1 MHRSLLLATLL
12 AALAAVFAA
21 PATAAQRPST
31 IPVIGIGEQNREI
44 FSSRHFKALDV
55 QHVRVIT
62 AWNSLRVG
70 WQRAELDAYM
80 AAARATGAQV
90 LLGFGHARSE
100 KRKVRRR
107 VPGVREFTKEFL
119 KYKKRYPWVKD
130 WLTWNEANHCG
141 EPTCHKPRRVAR
153 FYNNIRHNCFDCNVV
168 AGDVLDTPT
177 MTAWVREFRKTARK
191 DKLIWGLHNY
201 IDANRFR
208 TSGTKALLKAAPRG
222 QIWFTETGGLVVR
235 RNGSRI
241 AFPGN
246 KKHQVKATKQVFR
259 LARLSPRVRRIYFY
273 HWQPSRARLPSW
285 DSALVDP
292 RGQPRPAYR
301 VLRSFVRK
309 FARMAEQR
317 AAKKRASQPPA
328 PVSTPAPVSAP
339 APGGTPAPGSTPA
352 PESLSLIHI

>member
-1 MHRSLLLATLL
+1 MRVLLL
-12 AALAAVFAA
+12 AALLVLVAAA
-21 PATAAQRPST
+21 PASAARKELP
-31 IPVIGIGEQNREI
+31 IPVIGIGEQSPEM
-44 FSSRHFKALDV
+44 FSNPYFTALDV

-62 AWNSLRVG
+62 AWDSLRHK
-70 WQRAELDAYM
+70 WSRDDLDHYM
-80 AAARATGAQV
+80 AAAQAANVRV
-90 LLGFGHARSE
+90 LLGFGHSRSA

-141 EPTCHKPRRVAR
+141 EPTCHMPRRVAR
-153 FYNNIRHNCFDCNVV
+153 FYNNIRHNCYRCNVV
-168 AGDVLDTPT
+168 AGDVLDSPT
-177 MTAWVREFRKTARK
+177 MVPWVKEFRKTARD

-241 AFPGN
+241 AFPGS
-246 KKHQVKATKQVFR
+246 KRHAAKATKQVFR

-273 HWQPSRARLPSW
+273 HWQPSRVRLPSW

-292 RGQPRPAYR
+292 RGKPRPAYD
-301 VLRSFVRK
+301 VLKTYLRR
-309 FARMAEQR
+309 FAREAARR
-317 AAKKRASQPPA
+317 AARITAGA
-328 PVSTPAPVSAP
+328 DVMAGADR
-339 APGGTPAPGSTPA
+339 GR
-352 PESLSLIHI
+352 

>member
-1 MHRSLLLATLL
+1 MRRALLLAAVL
-12 AALAAVFAA
+12 AAAVAGSGGIA
-21 PATAAQRPST
+21 SAAQQRAPV
-31 IPVIGIGEQNREI
+31 PVIGIGEQNREI
-44 FSSRHFKALDV
+44 FANRYFKALDV
-55 QHVRVIT
+55 QHVRLIT
-62 AWNSLRVG
+62 AWNSLRVP

-80 AAARATGAQV
+80 AAAKAAGARV
-90 LLGFGHARSE
+90 LLGFGHARSS

-119 KYKKRYPWVKD
+119 KYKKRYPFVKD

-141 EPTCHKPRRVAR
+141 EPTCHKARRVAR
-153 FYNNIRHNCFDCNVV
+153 FYNNIRHNCYGCSVV
-168 AGDVLDTPT
+168 AADVLDTPT
-177 MTAWVREFRKTARK
+177 MPRWVRQFRRTARD

-241 AFPGN
+241 AFPGS
-246 KKHQVKATKQVFR
+246 KKHAAKATKQVFR

-292 RGQPRPAYR
+292 RGRPRPAYR
-301 VLRSFVRK
+301 VVRSFIRK
-309 FARMAEQR
+309 FARMAERR
-317 AAKKRASQPPA
+317 AAETRGAQEP
-328 PVSTPAPVSAP
+328 
-339 APGGTPAPGSTPA
+339 
-352 PESLSLIHI
+352 PESLQRAEG